1 MNLPTVLGVIGGLLG
16 VAGAAAAV
24 LVYFRMAMA
33 KTTIELYRSDNEAL
47 RGRVETI
54 ESERDDSRAQVHEL
68 RGKVAAL
75 IEERTV
81 LRDLATGHSAVDAL
95 GEVVAA
101 HHQEAM
107 GLLRKLTD
115 ERRTS

>member
-16 VAGAAAAV
+16 LAGASAAA

-33 KTTIELYRSDNEAL
+33 KTTIDLYREDNVAL
-47 RGRVETI
+47 RHRVDTL
-54 ESERDDSRAQVHEL
+54 ESERDDSRTQVHEL
-68 RGKVAAL
+68 KGKVSAL
-75 IEERTV
+75 IEERAV

-115 ERRTS
+115 DRRTS